1 MNIGLTWKFLLIFI
15 VFAAIMGATAWVCM
29 STINS
34 LASDVDE
41 MASRYIPQ
49 LENALKAQTA
59 AVSIDSCLAQLV
71 MAEDYDTLTYYEH
84 KIEEAK
90 QAHEKNMRIVQ
101 GRLKTP
107 KGRGVYDELQGLWEE
122 YLSFVA
128 EVESLARMGAA
139 DTARFNMNNGQVI
152 KAELEGLHDQLV
164 ACVKGETDSV
174 IERIQLNATRNLRRI
189 VWITAI
195 GALAGLAVGFPIGRS
210 IAEPARKLAMLAPRV
225 AAGDLT
231 VDANSEAADEMGV
244 LTRAFGGMIAN
255 LRNVVSES
263 SAMARD
269 VAAASQ
275 ELSAGSEETAA
286 SIQEV
291 TTTVRQIAGQAQE
304 QSHSA
309 NETALSTA
317 ELGKSIR
324 RVHEGAETQADVVS
338 RTSAAYDEMGHSF
351 DKTLILI
358 DDVRLST
365 RRNVESATDGCKVV
379 DGLAAR
385 MAEIDKKTIAASER
399 ISELEGLS
407 HEIGR
412 IVGVIEDIADQTNL
426 LALNAA
432 IEAARAGEQ
441 GRGFA
446 VVAEEVRKLAESSAR
461 ETRAIG
467 GLIQQVRESTEQAA
481 ATMKLQG
488 REVSD
493 GNCAAQEA
501 GKTLVDISNAAEETA
516 LAIDSMM
523 KEIEQFRMIARQV
536 EANMKEVLEIAQS
549 NTDDAQNMS
558 VHIGRV
564 EQAVEMIAAA
574 AAESAASVEEVS
586 ASTEEISAAVQR
598 VASSAQTLAEMS
610 ARLQQSVAKFM
621 V

>member
-1 MNIGLTWKFLLIFI
+1 
-15 VFAAIMGATAWVCM
+15 
-29 STINS
+29 
-34 LASDVDE
+34 
-41 MASRYIPQ
+41 
-49 LENALKAQTA
+49 
-59 AVSIDSCLAQLV
+59 
-71 MAEDYDTLTYYEH
+71 
-84 KIEEAK
+84 
-90 QAHEKNMRIVQ
+90 
-101 GRLKTP
+101 
-107 KGRGVYDELQGLWEE
+107 
-122 YLSFVA
+122 
-128 EVESLARMGAA
+128 
-139 DTARFNMNNGQVI
+139 
-152 KAELEGLHDQLV
+152 
-164 ACVKGETDSV
+164 
-174 IERIQLNATRNLRRI
+174 
-189 VWITAI
+189 
-195 GALAGLAVGFPIGRS
+195 
-210 IAEPARKLAMLAPRV
+210 
-225 AAGDLT
+225 LT

-365 RRNVESATDGCKVV
+365 RRNVEAATDGCKVV

-488 REVSD
+488 REVAD